1 MFLIL
6 DLKLQKI
13 NLVNKEKMLGHEINI
28 PNMAKSFQDVAIKEI
43 MDRVVRA
50 TTLYKV
56 KEIVLAGGVSAN
68 SYLRSK
74 IKEKF
79 NDSDIKV
86 VIPPLWATTDNAAMI
101 CKVGEY
107 LHKKGLFTD
116 LNIGVD
122 SSWKIEDDNKF

>member
-1 MFLIL
+1 
-6 DLKLQKI
+6 
-13 NLVNKEKMLGHEINI
+13 MLGHEINV

-86 VIPPLWATTDNAAMI
+86 VIPPLWATTNNAAMI

-107 LHKKGLFTD
+107 LYKKELFTD
-116 LNIGVD
+116 LSIGVD